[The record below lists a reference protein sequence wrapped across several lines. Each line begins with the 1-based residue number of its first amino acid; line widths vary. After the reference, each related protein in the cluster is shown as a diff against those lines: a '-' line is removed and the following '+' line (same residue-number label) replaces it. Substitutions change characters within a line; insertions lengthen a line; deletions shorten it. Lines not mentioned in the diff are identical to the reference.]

1 MGDAQVAYYVM
12 LKWTRVA
19 ASETH
24 ELLFRPSRT
33 RFPEHH
39 NGATPSPHQPPTLIF
54 SSLFHCDRHYRVRR
68 STASDYNLTP
78 GKPAGATST
87 HFRNNSSHPH
97 HNRRRPFNNTRP
109 HVAPARNNTM
119 VGLTSAAGVVGFLSE
134 PDPAL
139 RSFALQRLN
148 EEIDLLWPEVAGS
161 VSQM

>member
-1 MGDAQVAYYVM
+1 M
-12 LKWTRVA
+12 LERTRVA

-24 ELLFRPSRT
+24 ELCLVPSRT
-33 RFPEHH
+33 RFPNSPLRRRRHPHH
-39 NGATPSPHQPPTLIF
+39 PRISF
-54 SSLFHCDRHYRVRR
+54 SSLFHCDRYCKFRR
-68 STASDYNLTP
+68 STVPYPPCKA
-78 GKPAGATST
+78 GKPPSATAQLHTLPPTSPT
-87 HFRNNSSHPH
+87 APCLPIH
-97 HNRRRPFNNTRP
+97 HHKRPPDHIEARF
-109 HVAPARNNTM
+109 APVKYNTM